1 MFVHLH
7 ETIDVVTGKLAD
19 YISAIETVLMPLCDE
34 RKLRL
39 SGFFQTAGSSG
50 RWPEMIA
57 LWELDIDDHLAQR
70 RTIGSHPGMREW
82 MIRGAQLRRGGFDR
96 MLLSHSFSPR
106 PPVRP
111 EFKAPGSVYLEQI
124 FEVRPGA
131 TARFLEVAE
140 TTLLPRSHEAELAIE
155 GFWRSEFQPLEHVA
169 LWSMPDWDAY
179 GRLLGRRDPRDEAS
193 NLPGLDAAWETL
205 IGLRERILIP
215 LAVSP
220 LGGGD
225 QASTYPA

>member
-1 MFVHLH
+1 
-7 ETIDVVTGKLAD
+7 
-19 YISAIETVLMPLCDE
+19 
-34 RKLRL
+34 
-39 SGFFQTAGSSG
+39 
-50 RWPEMIA
+50 
-57 LWELDIDDHLAQR
+57 
-70 RTIGSHPGMREW
+70 
-82 MIRGAQLRRGGFDR
+82 
-96 MLLSHSFSPR
+96 
-106 PPVRP
+106 
-111 EFKAPGSVYLEQI
+111 VYLEQI